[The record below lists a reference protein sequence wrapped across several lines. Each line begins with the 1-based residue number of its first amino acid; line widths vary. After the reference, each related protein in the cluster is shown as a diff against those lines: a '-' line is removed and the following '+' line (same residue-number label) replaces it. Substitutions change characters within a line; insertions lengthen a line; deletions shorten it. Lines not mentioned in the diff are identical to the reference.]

1 MNGQVYHLCI
11 KLTLHKAEDCRLE
24 KKGEQQK
31 EDKTQQDDGLKL
43 SVALAAFEDDEKY
56 VE

>member
-11 KLTLHKAEDCRLE
+11 KLTLHKAEDFRLE